1 MLQEANIPHVSFGTR
16 LRYILSIGVI
26 LALSGCGDADNSDT
40 VEEIVQSGPKTV
52 QPAQIVRDRKVELR
66 KPRPR
71 YASDL
76 KARKDGDRKRTSRQD
91 GDWRADHDRTTKLD
105 TRYPDDNYLAK
116 RPGYAVDD
124 YGRRDDGRRPRN
136 RYDDDRRSGRP
147 FRRDPD
153 IPRYRSDSDWPKYR
167 LAPQRRT
174 DQPRYRDQDSYQ
186 RRHRP
191 WGEIPSDTRRQDR
204 PGDRYNQRPERRGI
218 TPPAYYVQPGY
229 SPYGAWNQP
238 YMAAPYGPANPIYGG
253 FGGPWSGAPGMF
265 GITPWFD

>member
-1 MLQEANIPHVSFGTR
+1 MLQKANIPHVSICTR
-16 LRYILSIGVI
+16 LQYIIPIGVI
-26 LALSGCGDADNSDT
+26 LVLSGCGDADNRDT
-40 VEEIVQSGPKTV
+40 AEEIVQSGPKTV
-52 QPAQIVRDRKVELR
+52 QPAQIVRDREVGLR

-76 KARKDGDRKRTSRQD
+76 KARKDEDRKRASRRD
-91 GDWRADHDRTTKLD
+91 GDWRADREHIARRD
-105 TRYPDDNYLAK
+105 TRYPDEYERGLSDSKYLAK
-116 RPGYAVDD
+116 RPAYAVDD
-124 YGRRDDGRRPRN
+124 Y
-136 RYDDDRRSGRP
+136 RYDDDWRSGRP

-153 IPRYRSDSDWPKYR
+153 IPRYRSDSDWPKRR

-186 RRHRP
+186 RRYRP

-204 PGDRYNQRPERRGI
+204 PRDRYNQRPVRRGI

-238 YMAAPYGPANPIYGG
+238 YMAAPYGPANPTYGG